1 MTTEAFFLGAIALAT
16 VTMAVVQVAVLIYA
30 ARGMREAGK
39 AVQQAQQALEP
50 IVNSA
55 RQVSEDAARIT
66 SLAAKQVERVDVL
79 VDAAV
84 TTLKGAMALL
94 NLRRGDRK
102 RGDGQDPAD
111 EEEDDGLFIG

>member
-1 MTTEAFFLGAIALAT
+1 MTTDTLFLAIIALAT
-16 VTMAVVQVAVLIYA
+16 LTMAVVQVAVLVYA

-50 IVNSA
+50 IINSA

-66 SLAAKQVERVDVL
+66 SLAAKQVERVDTL

-94 NLRRGDRK
+94 NLRRGERK
-102 RGDGQDPAD
+102 RAEGEDLD
-111 EEEDDGLFIG
+111 EEDDGLFIG